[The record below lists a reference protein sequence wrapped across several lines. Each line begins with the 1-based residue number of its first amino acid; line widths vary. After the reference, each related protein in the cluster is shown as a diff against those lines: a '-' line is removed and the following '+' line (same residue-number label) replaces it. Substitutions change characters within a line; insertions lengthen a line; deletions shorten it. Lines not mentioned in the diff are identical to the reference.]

1 VIVTPFDPTGA
12 LILVEGRVVGPL
24 GPRRL
29 DLVLDTGAVETI
41 LAFSVL
47 DDLGYSARDA
57 ESFSSVSSIVGR
69 EYGYRIRVQEF
80 EALGHAF
87 PDFQVAA
94 HDFPDGFGIDG
105 LLGLSFLRRFDYE
118 IRSKRGEIRVVPVG

>member
-1 VIVTPFDPTGA
+1 M
-12 LILVEGRVVGPL
+12 EGRVIGPL

-41 LAFSVL
+41 LAFGVL

-69 EYGYRIRVQEF
+69 EFGYRIRVQEF

-94 HDFPDGFGIDG
+94 RDFPDGFGIDG
-105 LLGLSFLRRFDYE
+105 LLGLSSLRRFNYE
-118 IRSKRGEIRVVPVG
+118 IRSKCGEIRVIPAE

>member
-1 VIVTPFDPTGA
+1 MIVTPFDPVGA

-41 LAFSVL
+41 LALGVL
-47 DDLGYSARDA
+47 DDLGYGAREA
-57 ESFSSVSSIVGR
+57 ESLSSVSSIVGR
-69 EYGYRIRVQEF
+69 EYGYRIRVREF
-80 EALGHAF
+80 EALGYAF
-87 PDFQVAA
+87 ADFEVAA

-105 LLGLSFLRRFDYE
+105 LLGLSFLRRFNYE
-118 IRSKRGEIRVVPVG
+118 IRSKHGEIHVAPVA